1 MSRKRSQPDRHLR
14 KPSRISITLSLK
26 FTPILAAKKSATISF
41 RFIVKF
47 TAGQAAKKFC
57 QALNFL
63 NSFYCRTGRSE
74 RSV

>member
-26 FTPILAAKKSATISF
+26 FTPILAAKKSAMISF
-41 RFIVKF
+41 RLIVKF

-57 QALNFL
+57 QVL
-63 NSFYCRTGRSE
+63 NSSYCRTGSSE
-74 RSV
+74 RSVS